1 MFSVIHWDLN
11 KMRNFPN
18 GRDRCHGAPWRSESI
33 GNPIYFM
40 LCIFWLYKNMPKY
53 FKNLFRS
60 LGGQCRHQRPSKTLI
75 IYSTQ
80 WEFSVLPSCIAFLT
94 WYMPIYMWG
103 SWWWGSYSGGQVA
116 TRCQLGANVHTS
128 YQPTVFEPNQK
139 FQEATLSINI
149 SALTWFGLIDLNM
162 RRRRRHTHGGLA

>member
-1 MFSVIHWDLN
+1 MGNL
-11 KMRNFPN
+11 PN
-18 GRDRCHGAPWRSESI
+18 GRERSHGAPWRGENI
-33 GNPIYFM
+33 DNHIYFVS
-40 LCIFWLYKNMPKY
+40 CRFWLYKNMPKY

-103 SWWWGSYSGGQVA
+103 SWWWGSYDGGGGASGNKMPTWGQC
-116 TRCQLGANVHTS
+116 THLS
-128 YQPTVFEPNQK
+128 PTY
-139 FQEATLSINI
+139 LSPTK
-149 SALTWFGLIDLNM
+149 SFKRLY
-162 RRRRRHTHGGLA
+162 